1 MGAIESHDFAPV
13 RDDERKELN
22 LSRRITYKQ
31 YLKHL
36 DGDCH
41 EACLSEIPWSIRD
54 SICLY
59 ERMNVSFNAIT
70 ELPPEL
76 PLRLPHLY
84 FLDLSHNQIE
94 TLPDSFGLLF
104 HLKTLLLKYNKL
116 HSLPQSFVHHVKL
129 EKIDLSHNLLKELPE
144 GIGKMESLSK
154 LNVSNNKLK
163 MLPVSLGNCKT
174 LTLLLAQGN
183 RLNEPSQS
191 ICDEG
196 SEVTMKF
203 LKQKYFSLH
212 PYTDRLTSSNLN
224 EFVRVRG
231 NQLPSSVPNPH
242 SAHVQYIQNQTHT
255 TNTPSRIKSPL
266 LPPLGASELD
276 ADVLRDKIIG
286 MIYGAAIGDAVGLAT
301 RSMSVD
307 EAAFHYSST
316 DIQYSDIVVDSHR
329 VRWRPGDWTSN
340 FDLFVLALDSVISW
354 GGVVDELDFAK
365 RLSLWCQ
372 KGFPELGDTEGII
385 LSPTIQQVTSN
396 KMYTEKPH
404 SVSADVYHT
413 QWPPK
418 TQNGSV
424 PHSPTTNTGV
434 FGESGDRTNNNNAGL
449 DHKNYVRSDSLASF
463 SCGGCEGPG
472 VDNGAIIRTAVLGIP
487 SFFDLS
493 EVVNNTTRISRA
505 THADPRSTASCVVI
519 SVLIA
524 LMIQGRKDLSKAEN
538 LEEII
543 ATAKLTG
550 REILKDPEQMEE
562 FDLYC
567 DIDNLD
573 NLTVTDQR
581 KMGHTFMPL
590 GAGLA
595 SLRSDQDFRTAIMKL
610 IMKTGDANSNACVAG
625 ALLGCREGF
634 SHLPKHW
641 VTGLRKKQTAWLNVK
656 VNILLD
662 MLGLP

>member
-59 ERMNVSFNAIT
+59 ERMNVSFNALT

-76 PLRLPHLY
+76 PLRLPHLN

-104 HLKTLLLKYNKL
+104 HLKTLLLKHNKL

-129 EKIDLSHNLLKELPE
+129 EKIDLSHNVLKELPE

-154 LNVSNNKLK
+154 LNVSKNKLK
-163 MLPVSLGNCKT
+163 ILPVSLGNCKT

-183 RLNEPSQS
+183 RMTEPAQC

-196 SEVTMKF
+196 SEVTIKF

-212 PYTDRLTSSNLN
+212 PYTDRLPSNNLN

-242 SAHVQYIQNQTHT
+242 SAHVQYIQTQTHT

-266 LPPLGASELD
+266 LPPLGASDLD

-286 MIYGAAIGDAVGLAT
+286 LIYGAAIGDAVGLAT
-301 RSMSVD
+301 RGLSVD
-307 EAAFHYSST
+307 EAAFHYTST
-316 DIQYSDIVVDSHR
+316 DIQYSDIVVDRHR

-340 FDLFVLALDSVISW
+340 FDLFVLVLDSVISW

-365 RLSLWCQ
+365 RLSHWCQ

-385 LSPTIQQVTSN
+385 LSPTIRQVTSN
-396 KMYTEKPH
+396 KTYTDKPH
-404 SVSADVYHT
+404 SVSEEVYHM
-413 QWPPK
+413 QWPPL

-424 PHSPTTNTGV
+424 PSSPTVSGV
-434 FGESGDRTNNNNAGL
+434 FGWNGDTTNNNGSQSVPSN
-449 DHKNYVRSDSLASF
+449 SPASF
-463 SCGGCEGPG
+463 SCDGCESPG
-472 VDNGAIIRTAVLGIP
+472 VDNGAIVRTAILGIP
-487 SFFDLS
+487 SFFDLL

-519 SVLIA
+519 SVLVA
-524 LMIQGRKDLSKAEN
+524 LMLQGRKDLSNAEN
-538 LEEII
+538 LEEVI
-543 ATAKLTG
+543 AKAKLTG
-550 REILKDPEQMEE
+550 QEFLKEPEQIEE
-562 FDLYC
+562 FNQYC
-567 DIDNLD
+567 DMDNLD
-573 NLTVTDQR
+573 NLKVLDER
-581 KMGHTFMPL
+581 KMGHTFMPMS
-590 GAGLA
+590 AGLV
-595 SLRSDQDFRTAIMKL
+595 SLRSNQGFRATIMKL

-625 ALLGCREGF
+625 ALLGCKEGF
-634 SHLPKHW
+634 SHLPKNW
-641 VTGLRKKQTAWLNVK
+641 VTGLRKKQTTWLNVK

>member
-31 YLKHL
+31 YKKHL

-84 FLDLSHNQIE
+84 FLDLSHNKIE

-104 HLKTLLLKYNKL
+104 HLKTLLLKHNKL

-129 EKIDLSHNLLKELPE
+129 EKIDLSHNLLKELPD

-163 MLPVSLGNCKT
+163 ILPVSLGNCKT

-183 RLNEPSQS
+183 RLNEPSQC

-196 SEVTMKF
+196 SEVTIKF
-203 LKQKYFSLH
+203 LKQKYFSIH
-212 PYTDRLTSSNLN
+212 PYTDRLPCNNLN
-224 EFVRVRG
+224 EFTRVRG

-242 SAHVQYIQNQTHT
+242 SAHVQYIQTQTHT

-266 LPPLGASELD
+266 LPPLGASDLD
-276 ADVLRDKIIG
+276 AGILRDKIIG
-286 MIYGAAIGDAVGLAT
+286 LIYGAAIGDAMGLAT

-307 EAAFHYSST
+307 EAAFHYNSSN
-316 DIQYSDIVVDSHR
+316 IQYSEIVVDDHR

-340 FDLFVLALDSVISW
+340 FDLFVLVLDSVISW

-365 RLSLWCQ
+365 RLSHWSQ

-385 LSPTIQQVTSN
+385 LSPTIQQVTCSRG
-396 KMYTEKPH
+396 YTDKPH
-404 SVSADVYHT
+404 GVSEEVYRT
-413 QWPPK
+413 QCSPP
-418 TQNGSV
+418 QHNGSV
-424 PHSPTTNTGV
+424 SPTANGGTGV
-434 FGESGDRTNNNNAGL
+434 FGWSSDNKGDRQDKKL
-449 DHKNYVRSDSLASF
+449 YVRSDSQASF
-463 SCGGCEGPG
+463 SCGRCEGPG
-472 VDNGAIIRTAVLGIP
+472 IDNGAIVRTAVLGIP

-505 THADPRSTASCVVI
+505 THANPRSTASCVVI
-519 SVLIA
+519 SVLVA
-524 LMIQGRKDLSKAEN
+524 LMLQGRKDLSDAEK
-538 LEEII
+538 LEELI
-543 ATAKLTG
+543 ATAKETG
-550 REILKDPEQMEE
+550 RQILNDPEQMEE
-562 FDLYC
+562 FDQYC
-567 DIDNLD
+567 DMDNLD
-573 NLTVTDQR
+573 SLKVTDER
-581 KMGHTFMPL
+581 KMGHTYMPL
-590 GAGLA
+590 SAGLI
-595 SLRSDQDFRTAIMKL
+595 SLRSNQDFRTAMMKL

-625 ALLGCREGF
+625 ALLGCKEGF

-641 VTGLRKKQTAWLNVK
+641 DVIKFAN
-656 VNILLD
+656 
-662 MLGLP
+662 

>member
-31 YLKHL
+31 YWKHL

-41 EACLSEIPWSIRD
+41 EACLTEIPWSIRD

-104 HLKTLLLKYNKL
+104 HLKTLLLKHNKL

-129 EKIDLSHNLLKELPE
+129 EKIDLSHNLLKELPD

-154 LNVSNNKLK
+154 LNVANNKLRI
-163 MLPVSLGNCKT
+163 LPVSLGNCKT

-183 RLNEPSQS
+183 RLNEPSQC

-196 SEVTMKF
+196 SEVTIKF
-203 LKQKYFSLH
+203 LKQKYFTLH
-212 PYTDRLTSSNLN
+212 PYTDRLPSSNLN
-224 EFVRVRG
+224 EFLRVRG

-242 SAHVQYIQNQTHT
+242 SAHVQYIQTQTHT

-266 LPPLGASELD
+266 LPPLGASDLD
-276 ADVLRDKIIG
+276 ADILRDKIIG
-286 MIYGAAIGDAVGLAT
+286 LIYGAAIGDAVGLAT
-301 RSMSVD
+301 RGMSVD
-307 EAAFHYSST
+307 EAAFHYNST
-316 DIQYSDIVVDSHR
+316 EIQYSDIVVDSHR

-365 RLSLWCQ
+365 RLSFWCQ

-385 LSPTIQQVTSN
+385 LSPTIKQVTSS
-396 KMYTEKPH
+396 KEYTDKPH
-404 SVSADVYHT
+404 SVSEDVYRT
-413 QWPPK
+413 QCHPP
-418 TQNGSV
+418 TQNGSL
-424 PHSPTTNTGV
+424 PSSPTTNSDV
-434 FGESGDRTNNNNAGL
+434 FIGNSDSTTNNIGGL
-449 DHKNYVRSDSLASF
+449 DQKLYVRSDSLASF
-463 SCGGCEGPG
+463 SCGGCEGSG
-472 VDNGAIIRTAVLGIP
+472 ADNGAIVRTAVLGIP
-487 SFFDLS
+487 SFFDLA

-505 THADPRSTASCVVI
+505 THANPHTTASCVVI
-519 SVLIA
+519 SVLVA
-524 LMIQGRKDLSKAEN
+524 LMLQGKKDLSNAED

-550 REILKDPEQMEE
+550 KEILKDPEQIEE
-562 FDLYC
+562 FNQYC
-567 DIDNLD
+567 DKDNLD
-573 NLTVTDQR
+573 SLKVTDEK

-590 GAGLA
+590 SAALV
-595 SLRSDQDFRTAIMKL
+595 SLRSNKDFRTALMKL

-625 ALLGCREGF
+625 ALLGCKEGF

-641 VTGLRKKQTAWLNVK
+641 VTGLRKKQTAWLNIK